1 MLLYHGFANKVDGT
15 TIYTHLTE
23 NDEEITFDLIGIN
36 GLGRRKTVKK
46 GEMLILDSGHYQ
58 LSKIMPVELP
68 SLNPT
73 PAGLF
78 LGRAVAE
85 LTKI

>member
-1 MLLYHGFANKVDGT
+1 MLLYHGFANKVEGT

-36 GLGRRKTVKK
+36 GLGRRKTVQK
-46 GEMLILDSGHYQ
+46 GEILILDSGHYQ
-58 LSKIMPVELP
+58 VSRIIPVQLP
-68 SLNPT
+68 SVNAI

-85 LTKI
+85 LSKI